1 MITREFKLKDFDGPL
16 DLLLT
21 LIGKA
26 QIDIRDIFVSEI
38 TDQYLEIV
46 RNAPDINMD
55 ESSDFLVMAAT
66 LLEIKSRAML
76 PRPAPPEEE
85 DPETELIRRL
95 EEYKQFKET
104 AEEMKSFEE
113 AAKHVFTKL
122 PEEYPLPPQEYELT
136 GLTLEGLTE
145 AFIRIWNRKPATDD
159 NPESNHY
166 APRNI
171 RRDSHTVQECML
183 DLMKAV
189 KQKKRMRFEEAFE
202 GAATKEAV
210 VTYFLAVLELLKLG
224 QMHIRQDNV
233 YGEIELIWGRA
244 KPREEEDL
252 ITAAKNGLR
261 PPRTK
266 RPKKAA
272 EAAAGTSENEAEV
285 AAEASADAA
294 MIANGDPA
302 AEKTA
307 EPEASAR
314 TGVPQTAAEDS
325 AAAPDG
331 EKETGE

>member
-26 QIDIRDIFVSEI
+26 KIDIRDIFVSEI

-46 RNAPDINMD
+46 RNAPDLNMD

-76 PRPAPPEEE
+76 PKPPQQEEE

-104 AEEMKSFEE
+104 AESMKEFEE

-122 PEEYPLPPQEYELT
+122 PEEYPLPPQEIELT
-136 GLTLEGLTE
+136 GLTMEGLTE
-145 AFIRIWNRKPATDD
+145 AFLRIWSRKPAMDD

-183 DLMKAV
+183 DLIHTV
-189 KQKKRMRFEEAFE
+189 KKKKRMRFEEAFRE
-202 GAATKEAV
+202 APTREAV
-210 VTYFLAVLELLKLG
+210 VTYFLAVLELLRLG
-224 QMHIRQDNV
+224 QMHIRQTTV
-233 YGEIELIWGRA
+233 YGEIELIYGKYRQKEETDLTGA
-244 KPREEEDL
+244 SGYRE
-252 ITAAKNGLR
+252 
-261 PPRTK
+261 
-266 RPKKAA
+266 
-272 EAAAGTSENEAEV
+272 
-285 AAEASADAA
+285 
-294 MIANGDPA
+294 
-302 AEKTA
+302 
-307 EPEASAR
+307 
-314 TGVPQTAAEDS
+314 
-325 AAAPDG
+325 
-331 EKETGE
+331 

>member
-183 DLMKAV
+183 NLLKGIRR
-189 KQKKRMRFEEAFE
+189 KKRMRFEDVFSDAPTREE
-202 GAATKEAV
+202 V
-210 VTYFLAVLELLKLG
+210 VTFFLAILELLRLG
-224 QMHIRQDNV
+224 QMHLRQEET
-233 YGEIELIWGRA
+233 YGSIELIAGRA
-244 KPREEEDL
+244 KPQEETPEEVPM
-252 ITAAKNGLR
+252 IGVRN
-261 PPRTK
+261 K
-266 RPKKAA
+266 RRKG
-272 EAAAGTSENEAEV
+272 AAA
-285 AAEASADAA
+285 D
-294 MIANGDPA
+294 D
-302 AEKTA
+302 
-307 EPEASAR
+307 
-314 TGVPQTAAEDS
+314 TG
-325 AAAPDG
+325 G
-331 EKETGE
+331 

>member
-1 MITREFKLKDFDGPL
+1 MLTREFKLKDFDGPL

-46 RNAPDINMD
+46 RNAPDLNMD

-76 PRPAPPEEE
+76 PKPEEPSEE

-104 AEEMKSFEE
+104 AENMKSFEE

-145 AFIRIWNRKPATDD
+145 AFIRIWNRKPMLDD

-171 RRDSHTVQECML
+171 RRDVHTVQECML
-183 DLMKAV
+183 NLLQSV
-189 KQKKRMRFEEAFE
+189 KQKKRMKFEDAFRD
-202 GAATKEAV
+202 APTKEAV

-224 QMHIRQDNV
+224 QMHIRQNSV
-233 YGEIELIWGRA
+233 YGEIELIYG
-244 KPREEEDL
+244 KY
-252 ITAAKNGLR
+252 K
-261 PPRTK
+261 
-266 RPKKAA
+266 PKKETDLTTVAGKD
-272 EAAAGTSENEAEV
+272 AGT
-285 AAEASADAA
+285 
-294 MIANGDPA
+294 
-302 AEKTA
+302 
-307 EPEASAR
+307 
-314 TGVPQTAAEDS
+314 
-325 AAAPDG
+325 
-331 EKETGE
+331 

>member
-1 MITREFKLKDFDGPL
+1 MINRVFKLRDFDGPL

-26 QIDIRDIFVSEI
+26 QIDIKDIFVSEI

-46 RNAPDINMD
+46 RNAPDLNMD

-76 PRPAPPEEE
+76 PKPAPPEEE

-104 AEEMKSFEE
+104 AENMKSFEE

-145 AFIRIWNRKPATDD
+145 AFLRIWSRKPTLDD

-183 DLMKAV
+183 DLMTAV
-189 KQKKRMRFEEAFE
+189 KQKKRIRFEDAFHN
-202 GAATKEAV
+202 APTREAV

-224 QMHIRQDNV
+224 QMHVQQDEV
-233 YGEIELIWGRA
+233 YGGIQLIAGKARVKKKPKDLADMAGEEA
-244 KPREEEDL
+244 K
-252 ITAAKNGLR
+252 GL
-261 PPRTK
+261 
-266 RPKKAA
+266 
-272 EAAAGTSENEAEV
+272 E
-285 AAEASADAA
+285 
-294 MIANGDPA
+294 
-302 AEKTA
+302 
-307 EPEASAR
+307 
-314 TGVPQTAAEDS
+314 Q
-325 AAAPDG
+325 
-331 EKETGE
+331 